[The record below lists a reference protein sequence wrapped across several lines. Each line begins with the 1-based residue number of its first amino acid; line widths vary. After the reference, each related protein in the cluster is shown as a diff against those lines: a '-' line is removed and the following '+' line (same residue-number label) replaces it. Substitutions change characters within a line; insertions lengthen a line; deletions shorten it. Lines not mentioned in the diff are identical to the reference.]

1 MPDKPTF
8 VVTKVQVLEVGK
20 IISFMKARRLLQK
33 GFMGLLA
40 MVRDTIEGILSLAK
54 IPVVDEILMCFLRI
68 CKDYLQY

>member
-1 MPDKPTF
+1 MS
-8 VVTKVQVLEVGK
+8 V
-20 IISFMKARRLLQK
+20 MKARRLLQK